1 MKKLYLILFALLLPL
16 AVWAEAEKPNI
27 VLIMADDLGVEGLGC
42 YGGTSYSTPRLDRM
56 EAGGI
61 RFRHMYS
68 QPLCTNTR
76 GELMTAKYNHR
87 NWLAFGLLDPRE
99 KTIGHWM
106 REVAVTDSFMAG
118 IYMNILSSTSSI

>member
-1 MKKLYLILFALLLPL
+1 MLMNKFYLTLFALLFPL
-16 AVWAEAEKPNI
+16 AVWAEAKNPNI
-27 VLIMADDLGVEGLGC
+27 ILIMADDPGVEGLGC
-42 YGGTSYSTPRLDRM
+42 YGGASYSTPRLDRM
-56 EAGGI
+56 AVEGI
-61 RFRHMYS
+61 RFRHAYS

-76 GELMTAKYNHR
+76 VQLMTLKYNHR

-118 IYMNILSSTSSI
+118 IYMNI

>member
-1 MKKLYLILFALLLPL
+1 M
-16 AVWAEAEKPNI
+16 
-27 VLIMADDLGVEGLGC
+27 
-42 YGGTSYSTPRLDRM
+42 SYSIPRLDRM

-99 KTIGHWM
+99 KNIGHWM
-106 REVAVTDSFMAG
+106 REAAATESFVAG
-118 IYMNILSSTSSI
+118 IYMNV

>member
-1 MKKLYLILFALLLPL
+1 
-16 AVWAEAEKPNI
+16 
-27 VLIMADDLGVEGLGC
+27 MADDLGVEGLGC

-56 EAGGI
+56 AAEGI
-61 RFRHMYS
+61 RFRHAYS

-76 GELMTAKYNHR
+76 VQLMTAKYNHR

-106 REVAVTDSFMAG
+106 RGAG
-118 IYMNILSSTSSI
+118 YKTAIVGKW